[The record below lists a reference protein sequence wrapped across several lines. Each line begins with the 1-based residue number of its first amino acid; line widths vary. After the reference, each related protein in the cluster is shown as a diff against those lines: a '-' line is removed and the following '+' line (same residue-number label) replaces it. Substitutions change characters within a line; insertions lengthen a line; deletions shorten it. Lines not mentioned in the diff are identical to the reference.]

1 MPAERP
7 VGARAMCVWLGT
19 LASYRPG
26 LTGRLV
32 REYRTMGE
40 LVQRPPREIVEFASR
55 PASRRSRRA
64 SDGSGGEGGTAAE
77 RASDA
82 ARFQAVLRAGP
93 EDCLRRA
100 ERRSPGELVV
110 GWSEA
115 LYPDQL
121 RDLGDPPLCLF
132 VRGGADPGTAR
143 ARLSAIVD
151 APLVTVV
158 GSRKPSPY
166 GEDMARCIGAGLAR
180 AGLVVVSGLALGVD
194 AAAQTAA
201 VDAVVGPEP
210 AEHALRPGPATVAV
224 LGCGADVVYPRRHA
238 RLYERIVGSGLVVSE
253 FAWGVPP
260 RHWRFPARN
269 RVMAALGRAVVLVE
283 GAQRSGARITVSHA
297 ADLGR
302 DVLCVPGEAG
312 RKLSEAPNR
321 LLDDGARVCESAAD
335 VLRVIGH
342 RDPGPGSDAGGEG
355 APVPGLV
362 LDHGGAAVRDVL
374 GELQAASLTIDELA
388 ARCGR
393 PVAKVAAAVSDLE
406 VEGLARRVEGG
417 RYRLLPGS

>member
-1 MPAERP
+1 
-7 VGARAMCVWLGT
+7 
-19 LASYRPG
+19 
-26 LTGRLV
+26 
-32 REYRTMGE
+32 
-40 LVQRPPREIVEFASR
+40 
-55 PASRRSRRA
+55 
-64 SDGSGGEGGTAAE
+64 
-77 RASDA
+77 
-82 ARFQAVLRAGP
+82 
-93 EDCLRRA
+93 
-100 ERRSPGELVV
+100 
-110 GWSEA
+110 
-115 LYPDQL
+115 
-121 RDLGDPPLCLF
+121 
-132 VRGGADPGTAR
+132 
-143 ARLSAIVD
+143 
-151 APLVTVV
+151 
-158 GSRKPSPY
+158 
-166 GEDMARCIGAGLAR
+166 
-180 AGLVVVSGLALGVD
+180 
-194 AAAQTAA
+194 
-201 VDAVVGPEP
+201 
-210 AEHALRPGPATVAV
+210 
-224 LGCGADVVYPRRHA
+224 
-238 RLYERIVGSGLVVSE
+238 
-253 FAWGVPP
+253 
-260 RHWRFPARN
+260 
-269 RVMAALGRAVVLVE
+269 MAALGRAVVLVE

-342 RDPGPGSDAGGEG
+342 GDPGPGSDADGDEG